1 MCKIDLLVVM
11 LNFLE
16 FLNMGD
22 LFLMKN
28 FEIFLKSDNIFCY
41 FFFIGNNKIELKYL
55 LLIY

>member
-28 FEIFLKSDNIFCY
+28 FEIFLKSDKIFCY
-41 FFFIGNNKIELKYL
+41 FFFIGNYKIELKYL